1 MVCMPLFGFI
11 PHVRY
16 FLVVRRITVVVCSG
30 SGSATHWVVFEQAL
44 QNDMMRMRA
53 YTEFIS
59 EKTRY
64 FDVSE
69 PYTTESGGVLAS
81 LRIAYRTWGTLNAR
95 KDNVI
100 LVCQALT
107 GSADADAWW
116 EGMFSSGGAFDD
128 SLDFIIC
135 TNVLGSCYGTT
146 GPVSIN
152 PLTGRNYGPDFP
164 LITIRDMV
172 HVQRLLLAELG
183 VDRIKLAVGAS
194 LGGMQVLEW
203 GFLYPEV
210 VQSLMPMGASGRHSS
225 WCIGQSEAQRQAI
238 YADRDWNGGW
248 YDGSHPPAKG
258 LAAARMMAM
267 CTYRSFENFQSRFG
281 RSVQDGKDGE
291 MFKVESYLHHQGRK
305 LVERFDANTYI
316 TLTKAMDM
324 HDLSRGRGEYDEV
337 LGTMQLPIEILSINS
352 DILYPKEEQEE
363 LARLMP
369 NSTILYLDE
378 PYGHDA
384 FLIDVATVS
393 GMVRNFLDRLEP

>member
-1 MVCMPLFGFI
+1 
-11 PHVRY
+11 
-16 FLVVRRITVVVCSG
+16 
-30 SGSATHWVVFEQAL
+30 
-44 QNDMMRMRA
+44 MRA

-59 EKTRY
+59 AKTNY
-64 FDVSE
+64 VELGE
-69 PYTTESGGVLAS
+69 PYTTESGGILSS
-81 LRIAYRTWGTLNAR
+81 LRIAYRTWGKLNA
-95 KDNVI
+95 KKNNVI

-116 EGMFSSGGAFDD
+116 EGMFSVGGAFDET
-128 SLDFIIC
+128 LDFIIC

-146 GPVSIN
+146 GPASIN
-152 PLTGRNYGPDFP
+152 PVTGRHYGPDFP

-172 HVQRLLLAELG
+172 HVQRLLLAGLG
-183 VDRIKLAVGAS
+183 LDHLKLVVGAS

-203 GFLYPEV
+203 GVLYPDV
-210 VQSLMPMGASGRHSS
+210 AQALMPMGASGRHSA

-238 YADRDWNGGW
+238 FADQHWNDGW
-248 YDGSHPPAKG
+248 YDAALPPTKG

-281 RSVQDGKDGE
+281 RSVQDGKTQKT
-291 MFKVESYLHHQGRK
+291 FKVESYLHHQGRK
-305 LVERFDANTYI
+305 LVERFDANSYI

-324 HDLSRGRGEYDEV
+324 HDLSRGRGEYEEV
-337 LGTMQLPIEILSINS
+337 LRSMELPIEILSINS

-369 NSTILYLDE
+369 NSRILYLDE

-393 GMVRNFLDRLEP
+393 GMVRSFLDRLEP